1 MFFND
6 KLFYNDTRHISGQMN
21 KKDQDSLLKLKN
33 EIIKII
39 SETGGIPLQDTIG
52 LLLSSKSV
60 EENKEIFRLVEEFN
74 NLLSYFKNNK
84 INVRSLLDHPFS
96 KALFLF
102 LKEFPLLY
110 HEEHIHLTGSL
121 SAAFIYP
128 RIKKLLSGKNKKI
141 YEKQI
146 LAIYGP
152 DALPINSIEDV
163 DKLIRLKDGD
173 MFATYL
179 KILFL
184 PKMILTD
191 RKNHTEAAYHM
202 ASELYSKYNTGNI
215 RLKFTLN
222 RVTNIAEEQI
232 PGMEK
237 IRDEDVILGLY
248 EGFMK
253 FKEQEPLFNF
263 ILSPCF
269 RKEVNFYD
277 SGKFASKEAHIN
289 NQVDRILQLRKKHPY
304 LEDIVREVD
313 TVGDEKDFYRKK
325 HFEQMK
331 DGLRRLQYSGF
342 LIKSHHGE
350 AWKTLKQGV
359 QSVDNA
365 MNIWHIDALEHGL
378 SLGINPHCYFHRI
391 YQKVMELNQSGTGI
405 SKRSSDYEE
414 IKEMDWE
421 DLTVRD
427 KILQGTKLTKEEEM
441 VFTKTKFY
449 TAREIEHYQHEILN
463 RMLDKDITL
472 IALPSSNLKLTGR
485 FPDYKDHPFS
495 WWEKKGVDLGVG
507 TDNYITLNTNYI
519 RELLILLYSDS
530 ENLKITKLLMIATKE
545 RRRPYIS
552 NLLWEMR
559 TRVS

>member
-1 MFFND
+1 MD
-6 KLFYNDTRHISGQMN
+6 KQHEDILF
-21 KKDQDSLLKLKN
+21 KLKN

-39 SETGGIPLQDTIG
+39 SETGGIPLQDTIN
-52 LLLSSKSV
+52 LLLSSSAV
-60 EENKEIFRLVEEFN
+60 EKNKEIFRLIEEFN
-74 NLLSYFKNNK
+74 NLLSYFKNNT

-121 SAAFIYP
+121 SASFLYP
-128 RIKKLLSGKNKKI
+128 RIKKLLTGRNKKT
-141 YEKQI
+141 YEKRI
-146 LAIYGP
+146 LDIYGP
-152 DALPINSIEDV
+152 NALPINSIDDV
-163 DKLIRLKDGD
+163 NKLIRLREGD
-173 MFATYL
+173 FFATYL

-184 PKMILTD
+184 PKIILTD
-191 RKNHTEAAYHM
+191 RKNHLEAAYHL
-202 ASELYSKYNTGNI
+202 ASELYTKYNVGNI

-222 RVTNIAEEQI
+222 RMSDIADEQI
-232 PGMEK
+232 PGIEK
-237 IRDEDVILGLY
+237 VRDEDVILGLY

-253 FKEQEPLFNF
+253 FKEKEPLFNF

-269 RKEVNFYD
+269 RKEESFYD
-277 SGKFASKEAHIN
+277 SKKFPSKEKHIN
-289 NQVDRILQLRKKHPY
+289 DQVDKILQLIKKHPQ
-304 LEDIVREVD
+304 LAKVLCEVD

-331 DGLRRLQYSGF
+331 NGLRRLQYYGF
-342 LIKSHHGE
+342 QVKSHHGE
-350 AWKTLKQGV
+350 TWKTLKQGV

-378 SLGINPHCYFHRI
+378 SLGINPHHYFHRL
-391 YQKVMELNQSGTGI
+391 YQKVMKLNQSGLSI
-405 SKRSSDYEE
+405 SKKSNEYNE
-414 IKEMDWE
+414 IKDMEWD
-421 DLTVRD
+421 DVTVKE
-427 KILQGTKLTKEEEM
+427 KILKGEKLTLEEETS
-441 VFTKTKFY
+441 FIKTKFY
-449 TAREIEHYQHEILN
+449 TAREIEYYQHEILN

-507 TDNYITLNTNYI
+507 TDNYITLDTNYI

-530 ENLKITKLLMIATKE
+530 ENLKIIKLLMIATKE
-545 RRRPYIS
+545 KRRPYIS
-552 NLLWEMR
+552 HLLWEMR
-559 TRVS
+559 NKVH